1 MTSDPPDSLENDP
14 MVKAARRLSKRE
26 ADWQRQGE
34 PPVGRR
40 LAQIGVLGWIVV
52 APILIGLA
60 AGRWLDDH
68 FATGVFWT
76 APLLMLGAV
85 LGGWSAWRWMVRA

>member
-1 MTSDPPDSLENDP
+1 MTAEAPDPIADDP
-14 MVKAARRLSKRE
+14 MVKSARDHAKRA
-26 ADWQRQGE
+26 ADWQRDGE

-60 AGRWLDDH
+60 AGRWIDGSFH
-68 FATGVFWT
+68 TGLFWT

-85 LGGWSAWRWMVRA
+85 FGSWSAWKWIGRA

>member
-1 MTSDPPDSLENDP
+1 
-14 MVKAARRLSKRE
+14 MVKVTRQLSKRE
-26 ADWQRQGE
+26 ADWKRQGE

-60 AGRWLDDH
+60 AGRWLDSH

-76 APLLMLGAV
+76 APLLMIGAV
-85 LGGWSAWRWMVRA
+85 LGAWSAWRWIGRA